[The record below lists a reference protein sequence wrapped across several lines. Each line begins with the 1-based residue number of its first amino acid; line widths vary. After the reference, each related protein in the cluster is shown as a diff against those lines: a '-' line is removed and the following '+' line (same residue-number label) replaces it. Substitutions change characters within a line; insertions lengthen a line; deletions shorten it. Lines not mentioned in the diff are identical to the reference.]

1 MEFNYKAKTES
12 GDIQKGTVEAESRD
26 EALSTLDSHSLTVVE
41 LVAKKDIPI
50 YEREF
55 GIPFLHRVSQR
66 DLVVFS
72 RELATLVGGEVA
84 IVEALRSLS
93 RQVSNP
99 RFKSMISEVAQ
110 DVKGGEALSKALS
123 HHDEAFSD
131 FYINLVKSA
140 EASGTLN
147 ETLNYLADYQERRYE
162 TISNVRGAMMYP
174 AFVLAATLII
184 GVLTMI
190 FIIPQITEI
199 FSGPDVTLPL
209 PTKILI
215 GISNLMRSYWYV
227 LIGAVGGGIY
237 GFWKWIH
244 TEEGRKKWHSALL
257 HTPYFGKIFQKFY
270 LSRLASNLSTLLKGG
285 ISIIRTLEISSQV
298 IGNEVYKNILL
309 EAKEQVRVGKSMS
322 SVFTF
327 YEEIP
332 PMFTEMV
339 KVGEKSGSIDQMLG
353 KLSDFYRKEVD
364 RIIERLS
371 EIIEP
376 VLIIILGAGVAF
388 LALSIIMPIYNMTQA
403 I

>member
-1 MEFNYKAKTES
+1 MEFRYKAKTES
-12 GDIQKGTVEAESRD
+12 GDIQKGTVDADSRD
-26 EALSTLDSHSLTVVE
+26 EALSTLDSHSLTVIE

-55 GIPFLHRVSQR
+55 DIPFLHSISQR

-99 RFKSMISEVAQ
+99 RFKNVITEIAQ

-123 HHDEAFSD
+123 RHRDVFSD
-131 FYINLVKSA
+131 FYVNLVKSA

-162 TISNVRGAMMYP
+162 TISNIKGAMIYP
-174 AFVLAATLII
+174 AFVLGATVII
-184 GVLTMI
+184 GILTMI

-215 GISNLMRSYWYV
+215 AISNFMRSYWYV
-227 LIGAVGGGIY
+227 LIAAFGGVVY

-244 TEEGRKKWHSALL
+244 TEEGRKKWHSSLL
-257 HTPYFGKIFQKFY
+257 HMPYFGKIFRKFY

-285 ISIIRTLEISSQV
+285 ISIIQTLEISSQV

-309 EAKEQVRVGKSMS
+309 EAKEQVRVGKSIS
-322 SVFTF
+322 SVFTY
-327 YEEIP
+327 YEEVP

-339 KVGEKSGSIDQMLG
+339 KVGEKSGNMDEMLG
-353 KLSDFYRKEVD
+353 KLADFYRKEVD

-388 LALSIIMPIYNMTQA
+388 LAISIIMPIYNMTQA

>member
-1 MEFNYKAKTES
+1 MEFKYKAKTES
-12 GDIQKGTVEAESRD
+12 GDIQKGTVEADSRD

-41 LVAKKDIPI
+41 LQAKKDIPI

-55 GIPFLHRVSQR
+55 DIPFLHRVSQR

-99 RFKSMISEVAQ
+99 RFKTVISEVAQ

-123 HHDEAFSD
+123 RHDEVFSD

-162 TISNVRGAMMYP
+162 TISNIRGAMMYP
-174 AFVLAATLII
+174 AFVLAATLVI

-190 FIIPQITEI
+190 FIIPQLTDI

-215 GISNLMRSYWYV
+215 TISNFLRSYWYV
-227 LIGAVGGGIY
+227 ALGAFGGGAY

-244 TEEGRKKWHSALL
+244 TEEGRKKWHKALL
-257 HTPYFGKIFQKFY
+257 HMPYFGKIFRKFY

-285 ISIIRTLEISSQV
+285 ISIIQTLEISSQV

-309 EAKEQVRVGKSMS
+309 EAKEQVRVGKSIS
-322 SVFTF
+322 SVFTY
-327 YEEIP
+327 YEEVP

-339 KVGEKSGSIDQMLG
+339 KVGEKSGNMGEMLG
-353 KLSDFYRKEVD
+353 KLSNFYRKEVD

-388 LALSIIMPIYNMTQA
+388 LAISIIMPIYNMTQA